1 MDNNIEN
8 LTTLVKK
15 IKEGDNKAFEE
26 FYNLTQKMIYN
37 HAYKILNSH
46 HDACDVVQ
54 NVFLKFYMKKD
65 TISDNSKVLSWLMT
79 TAKNECLLKFRERNL
94 ETNYLE
100 FYFNREIMALENTN
114 PVENNFDKEFDV
126 QQIKSLVNQLS
137 SNHRQIITMY
147 YFENMKLEDIA
158 ETLNVPESTVKSRFK
173 KAKEELRNLII
184 KYEHDN
190 NIVLLPAMSG
200 MFLDLYSDNDVDDD
214 GNDISQSSH
223 AISTFATITSMIAI
237 ASVMNNKK
245 ISNQEKVGVI
255 HKLKLT
261 VVILSLLIVGMNAFL
276 LFDSIMEKKNN
287 KYLPKDNCVLFYS
300 EEWKPVN
307 ELSLLPDFP
316 ESTQKYYVMY
326 SSGYY
331 NGRVELAIFD
341 VAEDQ
346 PAVVNWY
353 KNNPYDSLQIGKYNG
368 GMKNCIKYYFEQGI
382 GWVEFERFK
391 DNANSINSVSSAD
404 FIIYQSNIE
413 IKVIEEDKENG

>member
-8 LTTLVKK
+8 LSTLLEK
-15 IKEGDNKAFEE
+15 IKNNDSQAFEE
-26 FYNLTQKMIYN
+26 FYNQTQKMVYS

-46 HDACDVVQ
+46 DDAWDVVQ

-65 TISDNSKVLSWLMT
+65 TISDNNKILSWLLT
-79 TAKNECLLKFRERNL
+79 TTKNECLLKFREKNL

-100 FYFNREIMALENTN
+100 FYFNHEISVLENSN
-114 PVENNFDKEFDV
+114 PVENDFDKEFDI
-126 QQIKSLVNQLS
+126 QQIKTLVNQLTD
-137 SNHRQIITMY
+137 NHKEIITMY
-147 YFENMKLEDIA
+147 YFQNMKLKDISEA
-158 ETLNVPESTVKSRFK
+158 LDIPESTVKSRFK
-173 KAKEELRNLII
+173 KSKDELRNLIV

-190 NIVLLPAMSG
+190 NIILLPAMSG
-200 MFLDLYSDNDVDDD
+200 MFLDLFTDTDIDDD
-214 GNDISQSSH
+214 NNDISESSH

-300 EEWKPVN
+300 EEWKPVD
-307 ELSLLPDFP
+307 ELGLLPDFP
-316 ESTQKYYVMY
+316 ESTQQYYVMY

-331 NGRVELAIFD
+331 NGRLELAIFD
-341 VAEDQ
+341 VVEDE

-353 KNNPYDSLQIGKYNG
+353 KNNPYDSLQIGNYNR
-368 GMKNCIKYYFEQGI
+368 GMKNCVKYYFEQGI

-413 IKVIEEDKENG
+413 IKVIEENKENG